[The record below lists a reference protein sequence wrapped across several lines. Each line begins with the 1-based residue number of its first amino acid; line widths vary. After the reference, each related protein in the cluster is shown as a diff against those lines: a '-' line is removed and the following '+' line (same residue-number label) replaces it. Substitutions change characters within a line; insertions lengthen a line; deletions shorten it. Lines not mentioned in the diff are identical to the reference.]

1 MVIIIQ
7 AVSAAIAAAIL
18 AYLAA
23 NGRRNRSTFSYMLCV
38 FLLMLWHI
46 AEIGVILAGDPVRGM
61 VALKVK
67 FLPVVYVGA
76 SWLYFCLST
85 VHSTLVDN
93 KRFIWLLFTFPAV
106 CYLFL
111 ITNEFHHLFFRGII
125 YETKGFRGPIFW
137 VHTVESYF
145 CILFGTIYLF
155 TDMKRRLGKSSR
167 ERNWLLTAVLLPLAA
182 NVLMLTNVIPNRG
195 LDITSH
201 VMLFTTI
208 FFGVAVYQKRFLNLI
223 PVAARDFIENTALG
237 MIIIDH
243 EELVVG
249 MNEAISYILPDM
261 QLKIYDPVEKIID
274 YFHRSSATEM
284 TPEMIE
290 AIRGNGLKPAKCN
303 LKLNGLELYVEARE
317 LTGFKQAPNGRM
329 IIVKDRSEEQQLLDE
344 INMKN
349 LLLTKANERLTL
361 SNSML
366 TEANQRLEELSATIE
381 ELAISRERN
390 RLGSE
395 VHDTV
400 GHNLTLLVA
409 LAENMKLQLNENQ
422 EGIANM
428 LDKSISLSRQ
438 ALNDIRSC
446 LSGIYNE
453 SFKSG
458 GLSEWMNHLVK
469 TNDTSGTHVQYSISG
484 DLPELDASRVMAIYR
499 ICQES
504 ITNAIRHGQAR
515 TVSIIIKCLQHSL
528 RLYIFDDGKGCA
540 EIVKGYG
547 LTGMEQRVLKL
558 GGSIS
563 FGSDGEQGFN
573 IIMELPLPA

>member
-1 MVIIIQ
+1 MIIITQ

-46 AEIGVILAGDPVRGM
+46 AEIGVFLAKDSVQEM
-61 VALKVK
+61 IALKIK
-67 FLPVVYVGA
+67 FLPVVYIGA

-85 VHSTLVDN
+85 VHSRLVDN
-93 KRFIWLLFTFPAV
+93 KGFIWMLFTFPAI
-106 CYLFL
+106 CYMFMV
-111 ITNEFHHLFFRGII
+111 TNEFHHLFFREVIFK
-125 YETKGFRGPIFW
+125 TKVFRGPVFW
-137 VHTVESYF
+137 VHTAESYI
-145 CILFGTIYLF
+145 CILFGTYYLF
-155 TDMKRRLGKSSR
+155 TNMKKKLGKNSR
-167 ERNWLLTAVLLPLAA
+167 ERNWLLMAVLLPMAA
-182 NVLMLTNVIPNRG
+182 NALMLINVFPNRG

-201 VMLFTTI
+201 VMLFTMI

-223 PVAARDFIENTALG
+223 PVAARDFIENTAMGL
-237 MIIIDH
+237 IIIDH

-249 MNEAISYILPDM
+249 MNEAISHIIPDM

-274 YFHRSSATEM
+274 YFQKTSASEM
-284 TPEMIE
+284 DLEMVE
-290 AIRGNGLKPAKCN
+290 AIRGTGLKPITGY
-303 LKLNGLELYVEARE
+303 LKLNEMDLYIEARV

-381 ELAISRERN
+381 ELTISRERN
-390 RLGSE
+390 RLGRE

-400 GHNLTLLVA
+400 GHTLTLLVA

-422 EGIANM
+422 EEIANT

-453 SFKSG
+453 SFNSG
-458 GLSEWMNHLVK
+458 GLSEWMNYLVK
-469 TNDTSGTHVQYSISG
+469 TNDTSGTHVQYTISG

-515 TVSIIIKCLQHSL
+515 MVSIIIKCLQHSL
-528 RLYIFDDGKGCA
+528 RLYIFDDGKGCV

-573 IIMELPLPA
+573 IIAELPLPA